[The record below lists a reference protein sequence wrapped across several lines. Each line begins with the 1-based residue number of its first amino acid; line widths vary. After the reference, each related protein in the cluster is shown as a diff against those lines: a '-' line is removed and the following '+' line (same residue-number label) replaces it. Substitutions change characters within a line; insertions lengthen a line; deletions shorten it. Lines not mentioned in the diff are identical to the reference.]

1 MIIRKKP
8 EELWKFFTEN
18 VFRLKYDQY
27 VAAEDDNGVTVTLSS
42 SADYDPILLVEQD
55 GYTIAC
61 YVVDDERELGETAQ
75 KIYDLFLSAD
85 DSAQEPEKEQEEEPE
100 QSPEEPEPEESVEDT
115 LFEREDALMMAFK
128 DFMGVVIE
136 DEESVYDK
144 KLEPELSELLDKV
157 LQEISDAGFLV
168 YRPMYVTYDDG
179 SEALTDFP
187 YDILQ

>member
-42 SADYDPILLVEQD
+42 SSDYAPILLVEQD
-55 GYTIAC
+55 GSMIAC

-75 KIYDLFLSAD
+75 KIYDLFLSAE
-85 DSAQEPEKEQEEEPE
+85 DSAQKPEKEQEEEPE
-100 QSPEEPEPEESVEDT
+100 QPPEEPETEESVEDT

-168 YRPMYVTYDDG
+168 YRPMYITYDDG
-179 SEALTDFP
+179 SEVLTDFP
-187 YDILQ
+187 YDLQ